1 MAKTLPKDVLEA
13 GTDETLALA
22 ARLRAGGDLADGL
35 GAFTAMLSEGMAGM
49 LAAEFPGVPGLGRVA
64 ASVAA
69 QVLALRAGCREE
81 SGIDVDLD
89 MAATILALAGE
100 QLDREAR
107 DGG

>member
-35 GAFTAMLSEGMAGM
+35 GAFVAMLSEGMAAM
-49 LAAEFPGVPGLGRVA
+49 LAEEFPGVPGLGRVA

-69 QVLALRAGCREE
+69 QVLAMHAGTAEE
-81 SGIDVDLD
+81 SGVHLDLS
-89 MAATILALAGE
+89 MASTILALAGE

-107 DGG
+107 DG